1 MNDQEVGVNDE
12 KAWVETRGINDQE
25 VILSQVENEPD
36 MKANMNDL

>member
-1 MNDQEVGVNDE
+1 MNDQEVGVTDE

-25 VILSQVENEPD
+25 VVLSQVENEKN